1 MPTQRAVKRSGAAAK
16 PGDSESLVTFYRL
29 VPEARL
35 PQRADR
41 SAGGMLPVRAL
52 RHCAPVTTASAF
64 GWYVFPPV
72 DFALKWDGVDIVWTY
87 KGAGEWYPLGAAQ
100 FPDFSKYFDK
110 HAPKDIKSFSPPFI
124 GSGTKP
130 ANVQLWTGIMARTAP
145 GWSLLVRAPANLPRS
160 RGYELYEGII
170 ETDRWFGPLF
180 TNMRLART
188 DSPIEISRDYPLLQ
202 VQPIPHA
209 VYAEETLKNFSIVE
223 KLADFTLAD
232 WERYR
237 ETVVRPNI
245 DPNRRRGAYAAKARR
260 QAKRSEG
267 AAMPHRE
274 RESEPAG
281 D

>member
-1 MPTQRAVKRSGAAAK
+1 MSTQRAVKKNGAAALR
-16 PGDSESLVTFYRL
+16 DESASPVTFYRL

-52 RHCAPVTTASAF
+52 RYCAPVTEASAF
-64 GWYVFPPV
+64 GWYVFPPI
-72 DFALKWDGVDIVWTY
+72 DFALKWDGADIVWTY
-87 KGAGEWYPLGAAQ
+87 KGADAWYPLDAAQ
-100 FPDFSKYFDK
+100 FPDFSPYFDK

-130 ANVQLWTGIMARTAP
+130 ANVQLWTGLMARTAP

-160 RGYELYEGII
+160 RGYDLYEGII

-188 DSPIEISRDYPLLQ
+188 DAPIEIRRDYPLLQ
-202 VQPIPHA
+202 VQPIPRHA
-209 VYAEETLKNFSIVE
+209 YANDLLNNATIVQDLASFSAE
-223 KLADFTLAD
+223 D

-237 ETVVRPNI
+237 ETVVRPNTN
-245 DPNRRRGAYAAKARR
+245 PHRRRGEYAAKARR
-260 QAKRSEG
+260 SAKRAEKT
-267 AAMPHRE
+267 E
-274 RESEPAG
+274 R
-281 D
+281 